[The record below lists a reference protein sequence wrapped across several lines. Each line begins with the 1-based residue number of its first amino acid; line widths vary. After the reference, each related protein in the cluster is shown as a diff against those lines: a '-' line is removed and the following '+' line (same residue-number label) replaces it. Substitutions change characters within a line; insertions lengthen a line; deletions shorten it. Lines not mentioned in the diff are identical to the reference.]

1 MAQGTVG
8 GRRNTG
14 LIVVLVI
21 IGLVVLGAIGWAAMP
36 LVFGPM
42 PGMGH

>member
-1 MAQGTVG
+1 MARGGTG

-14 LIVVLVI
+14 LIVALVL
-21 IGLVVLGAIGWAAMP
+21 IGVVALGAIGWVAMP
-36 LVFGPM
+36 LLFGPM